1 MSLRGAKRRGN
12 LKVFTRHP
20 GAKHG
25 SRKRQNPH
33 NINPSRRDTDAALPR
48 KRYFTRAQV
57 RISHASAYF
66 TRPKAE
72 LNRAALPCFAP
83 GCRFAPLKI
92 AASGA
97 KMRPPRNDIKMVGF
111 NLPFLQSNYL
121 NLSLPGR
128 RPNFAACATA
138 PLTKSFAGAGF
149 AGFRRAPRACFPRR
163 SVPRP

>member
-1 MSLRGAKRRGN
+1 MAI
-12 LKVFTRHP
+12 LKFEIRYP

-25 SRKRQNPH
+25 SRKRQNSHRPFR
-33 NINPSRRDTDAALPR
+33 ISIRPAGTPTRRFLGSAISRGRKSELHRAALPR
-48 KRYFTRAQV
+48 FV
-57 RISHASAYF
+57 
-66 TRPKAE
+66 
-72 LNRAALPCFAP
+72 P

-121 NLSLPGR
+121 NLSLLGR

-138 PLTKSFAGAGF
+138 PLTKSSAGAGF
-149 AGFRRAPRACFPRR
+149 AGFRKAPRACFPRR